1 MEAASPDANTGASQR
16 EFPCSSCGAKLHF
29 APGSDALT
37 CPYCG
42 AQQQIATPSQPVVE
56 RSFEQALRELARR
69 PASTLAQG
77 GHEIQCKGCGA
88 ITLLSGHASSCPFCD
103 SPLVVPVEEDRET
116 IVPESV
122 LPFKIEQREAGQKFK
137 EWVTSRWFAPNDL
150 AARAQRASI
159 DGVYLPYYTYDAR
172 AESDYV
178 GQRGEYYYETEHYK
192 DAQGNSQTRQVR
204 KTRWYPAAG
213 HVRVDFDDVLV
224 CASKSLPMPLVDAL
238 EPWDL
243 AELRSFDPAF
253 LSGFMAE
260 RAALDL
266 REGFGVVDR
275 DGAAGDRDPTVA
287 GELVELLIHAFATDA
302 EHRSEFPLGDLDTR
316 AAARRSVA
324 EGGREPEQ
332 VLGEAVG
339 QVQEHQVG
347 DSLIGAAE
355 TK

>member
-1 MEAASPDANTGASQR
+1 M
-16 EFPCSSCGAKLHF
+16 
-29 APGSDALT
+29 PG
-37 CPYCG
+37 
-42 AQQQIATPSQPVVE
+42 QQAFVYPG
-56 RSFEQALRELARR
+56 LRR
-69 PASTLAQG
+69 T
-77 GHEIQCKGCGA
+77 HQCKGCGA

-213 HVRVDFDDVLV
+213 HVRL
-224 CASKSLPMPLVDAL
+224 
-238 EPWDL
+238 
-243 AELRSFDPAF
+243 
-253 LSGFMAE
+253 
-260 RAALDL
+260 
-266 REGFGVVDR
+266 
-275 DGAAGDRDPTVA
+275 DGADLSQWPREALGPHIGYLPQTV
-287 GELVELLIHAFATDA
+287 
-302 EHRSEFPLGDLDTR
+302 DLMEG
-316 AAARRSVA
+316 SVA
-324 EGGREPEQ
+324 ENIARFGPLDATQVVAAAQAAGVHDLVLQLPQGYDTLLGPDGAGLSGGQKQRVALARALYGQPRLLVLDEPNAHLDADGEAALHAALAGLKARGATVFVITQ
-332 VLGEAVG
+332 RNGVLGLADKLLVLQGG
-339 QVQEHQVG
+339 QVTAFGPRQDVLARLGAVPMAPARPAAVAPAASSSEPAPQEMA
-347 DSLIGAAE
+347 S
-355 TK
+355 